1 MSISTGLL
9 AIAALLAANAFFVA
23 AEFSLV
29 AVDRARMEA
38 AAADGDAGARRVVAL
53 LRRLT
58 VHLSGAQF
66 GITLSALMLGFVAE
80 PTVARILTGETHPP
94 GPSVLVAILLASTS
108 TILSSPTSSSDITSL
123 LYDTDTDVV
132 GEEEGQE
139 EDEGDGHPAH
149 HRPRPHHSG
158 WR

>member
-66 GITLSALMLGFVAE
+66 GITLSALMLGLFLFA
-80 PTVARILTGETHPP
+80 LT
-94 GPSVLVAILLASTS
+94 ALAAFGA
-108 TILSSPTSSSDITSL
+108 L
-123 LYDTDTDVV
+123 
-132 GEEEGQE
+132 
-139 EDEGDGHPAH
+139 
-149 HRPRPHHSG
+149 
-158 WR
+158 